1 MSAMPDLSAGNCAG
15 IDPQMFFPESGDG
28 TASRAARAVC
38 DGCPCLDPCLE
49 WAIVNESYGIWGGT
63 TEVERRRIR
72 KQRGIN
78 RNIDRPPPE
87 HGTYGRYRK
96 GCRCDPCVI
105 AMRERSLYDNARSA
119 S

>member
-1 MSAMPDLSAGNCAG
+1 MSAMPDLSEGSCRG
-15 IDPQMFFPESGDG
+15 LDPELFFPGRGES
-28 TASRAARAVC
+28 TTEARAVC
-38 DGCPCLDPCLE
+38 QTCPCLDACLE
-49 WAIVNESYGIWGGT
+49 WAIANESFGVWGGT
-63 TEVERRRIR
+63 TERERRRIR